1 MSHEFNGALI
11 GCGFFAQNHL
21 QAWRGLDGARIVAVC
36 DMDIAKAEAAA
47 ALLTGDVRVYD
58 DAGKMMQAEALHF
71 VDIATTTPSH
81 RPLVELAARHGV
93 SVICQK
99 PFADT
104 LEDARAMVDACETA
118 GVKLLVHENFRW
130 QRPFR
135 EMARVVDSGALGR
148 LNFARFSFRHGYDNY
163 KNQPYL
169 AEVERFTIMD
179 VGLHLF
185 DLARHF
191 LGDVDS
197 LFCRTQRL
205 NPIVRGEDSFH
216 ASLRH
221 TSGAVS
227 ICDTSFWTRWHPHP
241 FPQTLAVLE
250 GDLATLEL
258 TFDFRLFLH
267 REGSAEEISATP
279 DVPEWGA
286 APWHGIQESVIAI
299 QAHWLECLRNDTTPA
314 PSGADNLKT
323 LTLAMAAYDS
333 AGRDAVVRITDGGWA

>member
-1 MSHEFNGALI
+1 MSQKFKGALI

-21 QAWRGLDGARIVAVC
+21 HAWRGLEQGEIVAVC
-36 DMDIAKAEAAA
+36 DMDVTKAEAAA
-47 ALLTGDVRVYD
+47 AMMPGDVRAYND
-58 DAGKMMQAEALHF
+58 AEAMMKAEKLDF

-81 RPLVELAARHGV
+81 RPLVELAARHAV
-93 SVICQK
+93 SAICQK

-104 LEDARAMVDACETA
+104 LEDAQAMVTACNTA

-130 QRPFR
+130 QKPFR
-135 EMARVVDSGALGR
+135 EMARIVDSGALGR
-148 LNFARFSFRHGYDNY
+148 LNYARFSFRHGYDNY

-191 LGDVDS
+191 LGDVES

-221 TSGAVS
+221 ESGAVS
-227 ICDTSFWTRWHPHP
+227 ICETSFWTRWYPHP
-241 FPQTLAVLE
+241 FPQTFAMLE

-258 TFDFRLFLH
+258 RQDFKLFLH
-267 REGSAEEISATP
+267 REGSVEEIAAAP
-279 DVPEWGA
+279 DVPEWGG
-286 APWHGIQESVIAI
+286 APWQGIQESVIAI
-299 QAHWLECLRNDTTPA
+299 QAHWLDCLRHDKTPA

-323 LTLAMAAYDS
+323 LTLALAAYDS
-333 AGRDAVVRITDGGWA
+333 AERDAAVRITDGGWA

>member
-1 MSHEFNGALI
+1 MPHRFKGALI

-21 QAWRGLDGARIVAVC
+21 HAWRELPDAEIVAVC
-36 DMDIAKAEAAA
+36 DTDLAKAEAAA
-47 ALLTGDVRVYD
+47 ALLGGARAYS
-58 DAGKMMQAEALHF
+58 DAAVMLRDEKLDFA
-71 VDIATTTPSH
+71 DIATTTPSH
-81 RPLVELAARHGV
+81 RPLVELAAQHGV
-93 SVICQK
+93 SAICQK

-104 LEDARAMVDACETA
+104 LEDAQAMVTACEAA

-135 EMARVVDSGALGR
+135 EMARTIDTGALGR

-227 ICDTSFWTRWHPHP
+227 ICDTSFWTRVHPEP
-241 FPQTLAVLE
+241 FPQTMAVIE

-258 TFDFRLFLH
+258 RQDFRLFLH
-267 REGSAEEISATP
+267 REGAVEEIDAMP
-279 DVPEWGA
+279 EVPAWGG
-286 APWHGIQESVIAI
+286 APWHGIQESVRAI
-299 QAHWLECLRNDTTPA
+299 QAHWLDCLRHDKTPA

-323 LTLAMAAYDS
+323 LTLALAAYDS
-333 AGRDAVVRITDGGWA
+333 AERDAVVRIAEGGWA

>member
-1 MSHEFNGALI
+1 MSRQFRGAVI
-11 GCGFFAQNHL
+11 GCGFFSQNHL
-21 QAWRGLDGARIVAVC
+21 HAWRDLERAEIVAVC
-36 DMDIAKAEAAA
+36 DKDLAKAETAAT
-47 ALLTGDVRVYD
+47 LMPGTVRAYD
-58 DAGKMMQAEALHF
+58 DAAAMMQVEKLDF

-81 RPLVELAARHGV
+81 RPLVEMAARHGV
-93 SVICQK
+93 SAICQK

-104 LEDARAMVDACETA
+104 LEDAQAMVAACDTT
-118 GVKLLVHENFRW
+118 GVKLMVHENFRW
-130 QRPFR
+130 QKPFR
-135 EMARVVDSGALGR
+135 EMARIVASGALGR
-148 LNFARFSFRHGYDNY
+148 LNYARFSFRHGYDNY

-169 AEVERFTIMD
+169 AEIERFTIMD

-221 TSGAVS
+221 SSGAVS
-227 ICDTSFWTRWHPHP
+227 ICETSFWTRWHPHP
-241 FPQTLAVLE
+241 FPQTFALLE

-258 TFDFRLFLH
+258 RQDFKLFLH
-267 REGSAEEISATP
+267 RDGSIEEIAATP
-279 DVPEWGA
+279 AIPEWGG

-299 QAHWLECLRNDTTPA
+299 QSHWLDCLRDDATPA

-323 LTLAMAAYDS
+323 LTLALAAYDS
-333 AGRDAVVRITDGGWA
+333 AERDTAVRIIEGGWK